1 MISFSVTK
9 WIHLN
14 WGDDG
19 LIYLLLKCYS
29 LLKRYGI
36 LIIEYQH
43 HSSYHKKRNY
53 TATVQQNY
61 EKLQIQPQQIP
72 LILQHIGMQVIATK
86 TPNTVATLA
95 RSLTKGFNRPIVILK
110 KVGEEIGIDFT
121 TTTIDNLRD
130 VFDVDSLIQEIC
142 KKK

>member
-29 LLKRYGI
+29 LLKKYGI
-36 LIIEYQH
+36 LIIEFQTY
-43 HSSYHKKRNY
+43 SSYYKKRNY
-53 TATVQQNY
+53 TDTIQKNY
-61 EKLQIQPQQIP
+61 DKLQIQPQQIP

-121 TTTIDNLRD
+121 TTTVDNLRD

-142 KKK
+142 KTE

>member
-9 WIHLN
+9 WMHLN
-14 WGDDG
+14 WGEDG

-36 LIIEYQH
+36 LIIESDH
-43 HSSYHKKRNY
+43 HSSYHKTRNY
-53 TATVQQNY
+53 TATIQQNS

-121 TTTIDNLRD
+121 TTTVDNLRD

-142 KKK
+142 KKE